1 MSSLTTA
8 SVTGTAITNMGS
20 IESYADALLA
30 AKTEFED
37 NKVPIK
43 SAIKISLPSGFQ
55 TIKPCDYI
63 QLDAP
68 LPDQGLKF
76 VESVTISNDNVD
88 ISLRDYVPEPEN
100 SYSPPSSSTSSSSGN
115 TSRAANTAGATGTYQ
130 KKIRV
135 KGAELGTFDKIFK
148 YFKKDGS
155 YGMKYEFYYNHKKG
169 GAINN
174 YNEASGKYNYT
185 TKRANCVDFA
195 WLIYEACKGANIKKV
210 GIVNGKA
217 TFGSTR
223 YGHAWNTYQ
232 GKRRDASSTSGRSY
246 VGSTIITT

>member
-1 MSSLTTA
+1 MTSLTPAPVTST
-8 SVTGTAITNMGS
+8 SVTNVSS

-37 NKVPIK
+37 NKAPIK
-43 SAIKISLPSGFQ
+43 SAIKISLPPGFQ
-55 TIKPCDYI
+55 TIRPCNYI
-63 QLDAP
+63 QLAAP

-88 ISLRDYVPEPEN
+88 LSLRDYVPEPEN
-100 SYSPPSSSTSSSSGN
+100 AYSPPSSSTNSSGGN

-135 KGAELGTFDKIFK
+135 KGAELGTFDKIFN
-148 YFKKDGS
+148 YFKKNGG
-155 YGMKYEFYYNHKKG
+155 YGMQYEFYYNHKKG
-169 GAINN
+169 GNIQN
-174 YNEASGKYNYT
+174 YNEASGKYNWVN
-185 TKRANCVDFA
+185 KRANCVDFA

-210 GIVNGKA
+210 AIVNGKA

-246 VGSTIITT
+246 VGSAIITT